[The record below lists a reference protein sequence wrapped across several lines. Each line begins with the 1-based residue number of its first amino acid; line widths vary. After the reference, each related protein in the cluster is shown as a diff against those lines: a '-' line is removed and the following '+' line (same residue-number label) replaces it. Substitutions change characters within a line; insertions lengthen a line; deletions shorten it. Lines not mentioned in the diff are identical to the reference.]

1 MWHIEPGSKR
11 LIEPGAKF
19 SLHTNYFLFQKVD
32 VAANTIPAAGS
43 ESVLLVT
50 AGLQICLQFDRVGV
64 RGVEVCLQT
73 RAKRVGGS
81 YHSTHSPLLYNLIGA
96 KPPLGPKAPHR
107 GWAEGPITVPRQLG
121 LGSEGPQPKLP
132 PLGRRLESWFGLG

>member
-73 RAKRVGGS
+73 RACRVGGS

-96 KPPLGPKAPHR
+96 KPQL
-107 GWAEGPITVPRQLG
+107 EGP
-121 LGSEGPQPKLP
+121 
-132 PLGRRLESWFGLG
+132 

>member
-1 MWHIEPGSKR
+1 MQNYR
-11 LIEPGAKF
+11 LYRVLTLEVRNVPKSVVGNVPNYRLGNARHSI
-19 SLHTNYFLFQKVD
+19 YFLFQKVD
-32 VAANTIPAAGS
+32 VAGNTIPAAGS

-73 RAKRVGGS
+73 RACRVGGS

-96 KPPLGPKAPHR
+96 KPQL
-107 GWAEGPITVPRQLG
+107 EGP
-121 LGSEGPQPKLP
+121 
-132 PLGRRLESWFGLG
+132 

>member
-1 MWHIEPGSKR
+1 MILVAKLKIVYSSDLGSLER
-11 LIEPGAKF
+11 SHAI
-19 SLHTNYFLFQKVD
+19 YFLFQKVD

-50 AGLQICLQFDRVGV
+50 AGLQICLQFDRVGA

-73 RAKRVGGS
+73 RACRVGGS

-96 KPPLGPKAPHR
+96 KPQL
-107 GWAEGPITVPRQLG
+107 EGP
-121 LGSEGPQPKLP
+121 
-132 PLGRRLESWFGLG
+132 